1 MNEKEVGLRGRKAK
15 LLLGLL
21 LLELA
26 GKDSLRLFSELFNA
40 ALDPFIGKE
49 V

>member
-1 MNEKEVGLRGRKAK
+1 MDEKEVGLRGRKAK

-26 GKDSLRLFSELFNA
+26 CKDSLRFFSELFNA
-40 ALDPFIGKE
+40 TLNPFIGKE